1 VAVSDDA
8 HRTLKQAE
16 HDAYLPK
23 AKEIRGRLAINFTE
37 KNAHHERNFPQT
49 LTHTEARQC
58 PLKDTQLRYVRETTV
73 G

>member
-8 HRTLKQAE
+8 HRALKQAE

-37 KNAHHERNFPQT
+37 KNAHHERNFP
-49 LTHTEARQC
+49 
-58 PLKDTQLRYVRETTV
+58 
-73 G
+73 